1 MIFYSSFSKS
11 SFLFTVLFKIKQ
23 KSWDIFLTHSLL
35 IASFAK
41 PLCISER
48 DKALLTSAIWND
60 TLLLSSLFVMDY
72 SLVVGIDET
81 NGQYVVGI
89 IGIIIFFFWI
99 FFLYSQQ

>member
-1 MIFYSSFSKS
+1 MEH
-11 SFLFTVLFKIKQ
+11 FLFL
-23 KSWDIFLTHSLL
+23 SNPLP

-41 PLCISER
+41 PLCISEK

-89 IGIIIFFFWI
+89 IGIFFFDYI
-99 FFLYSQQ
+99 ENYLCFFLILNNNSTRLHEKIYLG